1 MLSSLSLWE
10 SEEQKN
16 FLAVSQRSHHLFPS
30 QHRINLE
37 RALRFGYDYSRNHEM
52 PLLLSY
58 RRTRIWMRRY
68 LLLSLVLL
76 AFTASAYGQS
86 AEPKPTP
93 PSDPMTKDGSKD
105 DPRFGSPEA
114 EMRSKLALKDEKKK
128 YDEHVARAKEVSQI
142 ALQLSE
148 SYEARKA
155 FNNDDAKKLERLEK
169 LTKRI
174 RNDAGG
180 ADAVSDADIKDIPS
194 EMQDT

>member
-1 MLSSLSLWE
+1 
-10 SEEQKN
+10 
-16 FLAVSQRSHHLFPS
+16 
-30 QHRINLE
+30 
-37 RALRFGYDYSRNHEM
+37 
-52 PLLLSY
+52 
-58 RRTRIWMRRY
+58 MRRY

-142 ALQLSE
+142 ALRLSQ

-155 FNNDDAKKLERLEK
+155 FNADDQKKLERLEK

-174 RNDAGG
+174 RNDSGG
-180 ADAVSDADIKDIPS
+180 ADAVSDADVKDIPP
-194 EMQDT
+194 EMPDTIKKLASMADELQKLVENTPRNVVSAAVIDEANKLVGLIQHVRSSTR